1 MNGTKVLL
9 IYTGGTIGMVEDHVS
24 ESLHPFDFDHIKNEL
39 PELRKMQCKIE
50 AIAFNNPID
59 SSDMNPGVWNY
70 LGGLIEGNYDAFDG
84 FVILHGTDTM
94 AFTASALSFMLEG
107 LNKPVILT
115 GSQLPIGVLRTDGK
129 ENLIT
134 AIEIAMSKDHM
145 NRSMVPEVGLYFEHR
160 LLRGNR
166 SHKMSAERFNAFDS
180 PNYPPLAEAGTEL
193 RFFRHLIRKPDP
205 YDFRYTPLK
214 DCEIGVITLYP
225 GISSHQIDRYLQGP
239 EKYYILQVFGS
250 GNAPTTPSFT
260 EAIAR
265 AVNRGKL
272 VLSIS
277 QCEVGS
283 STPSKYTGAKELRKA
298 GVVLGYDLTFEAAVT
313 KLMYLDSIDLSMDQI
328 RMYLQRDIR
337 GEMSIGEDLRTKIE
351 TIG

>member
-1 MNGTKVLL
+1 
-9 IYTGGTIGMVEDHVS
+9 MVEDQAS
-24 ESLHPFDFDHIKNEL
+24 DSLHPFDFDHIKSEL

-50 AIAFNNPID
+50 ALAFNNPID
-59 SSDMNPGVWNY
+59 SSDMNPDVWNY
-70 LGGLIEGNYDAFDG
+70 LGDLIEKNYDKFDG

-107 LNKPVILT
+107 LDKPVILT

-145 NRSMVPEVGLYFEHR
+145 NRPLVPEVGVYFEHR

-166 SHKMSAERFNAFDS
+166 SHKMSAYHFNAFDS
-180 PNYPPLAEAGTEL
+180 PNYPPLAEAGIEL
-193 RFFRHLIRKPDP
+193 RFFRHLIRKSDP
-205 YDFRYTPLK
+205 YDFKYTPLK
-214 DCEIGVITLYP
+214 VCDIGIITLYP
-225 GISSHQIDRYLQGP
+225 GMSPKQIERVLQGP

-250 GNAPTTPSFT
+250 GNAPTSSSFLN
-260 EAIAR
+260 ALR
-265 AVNRGKL
+265 QAVRLGKL
-272 VLSIS
+272 ILSIS

-283 STPSKYTGAKELRKA
+283 SNLSKYIGAKELRKA
-298 GVVLGYDLTFEAAVT
+298 GVVHGYDMTFEAAVT
-313 KLMYLDSIDLSMDQI
+313 KLIYLDSIDLSTDQI

-337 GEMSIGEDLRTKIE
+337 GEMTIGEDLRTQIE